1 MFVAT
6 SFKFPSQENVKSN
19 LGYVHRHLFAI
30 LVGLEDVRCQA
41 RQTTLLM
48 KQRRHQVGYFFLLL
62 LFNSLTKK
70 KHHITPHQTTTLTC
84 WE

>member
-6 SFKFPSQENVKSN
+6 SFKFPSQENVKCN
-19 LGYVHRHLFAI
+19 LGYVHRQLFAI

-48 KQRRHQVGYFFLLL
+48 KQRRHQVGYFFV
-62 LFNSLTKK
+62 
-70 KHHITPHQTTTLTC
+70 III
-84 WE
+84 